1 MKDKFVWNSTKTG
14 SVNLEKVRNFTINFT
29 TSGVEVIAWFGDKET
44 YPMGRFEDAD
54 EAVKF
59 LDKIQKEHK

>member
-1 MKDKFVWNSTKTG
+1 MKDKFIWNLTKTG

-29 TSGVEVIAWFGDKET
+29 ANGVEVIAWFSDQET
-44 YPMGRFEDAD
+44 YPMGRFKDAD

-59 LDKIQKEHK
+59 LDKIQGEHK